1 MKKILLPT
9 DFSANAQTALNAA
22 LSTAKKFDSDL
33 YILNTYNINVGHYGF
48 FDQLEDKVKD
58 ASKNEMTKL
67 KESVLAS
74 GFPEDKLH
82 LFSEHGILTDIVKK
96 MNKQFDFDLLIM
108 GTKGASGVE
117 EVLIGSRTADVVSS
131 IQVPVLVV
139 PENSTNFN
147 FDVIT
152 YAADFKYIKS
162 KRLLSPLNAFA
173 KAFNSKINFLRVTK
187 PTDDELTLNKDFDE
201 MGVKYS
207 EWFGKQEHS
216 FHYETNDHVEEGIN
230 NFSVK
235 SNTNLLCVLARKNG
249 LIRFL
254 FHKSVSK
261 KLTYH
266 TKMPLL
272 IIQE

>member
-152 YAADFKYIKS
+152 
-162 KRLLSPLNAFA
+162 
-173 KAFNSKINFLRVTK
+173 
-187 PTDDELTLNKDFDE
+187 
-201 MGVKYS
+201 
-207 EWFGKQEHS
+207 
-216 FHYETNDHVEEGIN
+216 
-230 NFSVK
+230 
-235 SNTNLLCVLARKNG
+235 
-249 LIRFL
+249 
-254 FHKSVSK
+254 
-261 KLTYH
+261 
-266 TKMPLL
+266 
-272 IIQE
+272 